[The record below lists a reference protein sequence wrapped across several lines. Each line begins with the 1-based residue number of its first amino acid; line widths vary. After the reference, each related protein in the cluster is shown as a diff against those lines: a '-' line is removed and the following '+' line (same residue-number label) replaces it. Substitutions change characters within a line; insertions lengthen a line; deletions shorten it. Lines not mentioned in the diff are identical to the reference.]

1 MAIFDEILTLTF
13 PIFSDKAH
21 GGSIKSKIGDV
32 MVSREKCAF
41 LRKDGVCLLHHGQC
55 TCNVITSR
63 CPDGVRHAKP
73 HPSMDERRWVDMY
86 DMRTSQGRMR
96 FATRNTRRG
105 EVYAQCSKKMRYPTE
120 YRAREVARRR
130 TRSGSG
136 ELRVYRCHFCGG
148 YHLTSH
154 IDIHHDEVAA

>member
-1 MAIFDEILTLTF
+1 MAMTF
-13 PIFSDKAH
+13 PIFSNKAH
-21 GGSIKSKIGDV
+21 GGPIKSKIGDA
-32 MVSREKCAF
+32 MVSKEKCAF

-73 HPSMDERRWVDMY
+73 HPSMDGWRWVDMY
-86 DMRTSQGRMR
+86 DMRTPQGRMR

-130 TRSGSG
+130 ARSGSG